1 MENLNT
7 NSTGSF
13 SVRERAALVQC
24 IYLRDWRIGFV
35 DHGNSEYA
43 CIFQCSAND
52 PADWVVS
59 KVDRMSSLRGI
70 TKDKRSFD
78 ATSVDG
84 LAAGLASKKRL
95 VAEMIDLEI
104 YRSARM
110 LLNVY
115 GDDAAFQAAE
125 RAEKLRLAGDQR
137 RMGDLAGRDQRR
149 RQAGRAIRIQ
159 IARSIPV
166 CPSRFSPKSS
176 N

>member
-7 NSTGSF
+7 NSTGCF

-35 DHGNSEYA
+35 DHGNAEYA

-59 KVDRMSSLRGI
+59 KVDREFIAWDHEGQEIVRCE
-70 TKDKRSFD
+70 T
-78 ATSVDG
+78 VDG
-84 LAAGLASKKRL
+84 LTAGLASKKRP

-110 LLNVY
+110 ILNVY

-125 RAEKLRLAGDQR
+125 RAEKLRLAGDSDGWATWR
-137 RMGDLAGRDQRR
+137 EVINAVAKLAGQ
-149 RQAGRAIRIQ
+149 
-159 IARSIPV
+159 S
-166 CPSRFSPKSS
+166 KSK
-176 N
+176 